1 MIRSGP
7 PEPGA
12 APAEP
17 VPEADR
23 QTDARAGV
31 PRSGFA
37 RFWGLAAGMVPQ
49 AARHD
54 DEEEPGDRFGAA
66 CHDHGRSAGQV
77 AAVSLNGCPADAA
90 RGDLR
95 RMHRASVSGE
105 ISQHGLDGPAS
116 ASARATTMSPGR
128 TDIAAAALSFRA
140 AGNQPTRAPSIPAAR
155 DASSYRIVSTGNP
168 PPPDAVPGCHTD
180 ARPGAIAA
188 RPHPFPPAAPPV
200 PSAANPTNVPP
211 IAALRPRPVDDDL
224 CARIA
229 RIIYREAGIV
239 LGADNSNMI
248 LARVGKRVARAG
260 CDDLD
265 AYVRMLEGPPGA
277 ELIPDLVTALTTNVT
292 QFFREAHHFDFLRGV
307 VAPGWSGDIDT
318 PLDIWSAGCSSG
330 QEPYS
335 IAMAL
340 SPPALSWAD
349 APPLRI
355 LATDIDHAVLARA
368 ERGEY
373 SQAEAGS
380 IPPALR
386 EAWFHDAAGGVR
398 ARPGLRGKVEFRPMN
413 LHGRWDLSG
422 QFDVIFCRNVI
433 IYFDAAA
440 QLLLWEKFLY
450 HLRPGGWLVVGHS
463 EQAPKALQARLRPV
477 GPTVYQS
484 VDPAA
489 ARG

>member
-1 MIRSGP
+1 
-7 PEPGA
+7 
-12 APAEP
+12 
-17 VPEADR
+17 
-23 QTDARAGV
+23 
-31 PRSGFA
+31 
-37 RFWGLAAGMVPQ
+37 
-49 AARHD
+49 
-54 DEEEPGDRFGAA
+54 
-66 CHDHGRSAGQV
+66 
-77 AAVSLNGCPADAA
+77 
-90 RGDLR
+90 
-95 RMHRASVSGE
+95 
-105 ISQHGLDGPAS
+105 
-116 ASARATTMSPGR
+116 MSPGR

-168 PPPDAVPGCHTD
+168 PPPDAVPGCHAD

-211 IAALRPRPVDDDL
+211 IAALRPRPDDEHL

-265 AYVRMLEGPPGA
+265 AYVRMLERPPGA

-355 LATDIDHAVLARA
+355 LATDIDHAVLARGEVHGHLAQGQRVAQGHEVRGALGGHDPGHARHA
-368 ERGEY
+368 ERVGDLDGPWRVGPGGE
-373 SQAEAGS
+373 QPTTLPER
-380 IPPALR
+380 AL
-386 EAWFHDAAGGVR
+386 
-398 ARPGLRGKVEFRPMN
+398 
-413 LHGRWDLSG
+413 
-422 QFDVIFCRNVI
+422 
-433 IYFDAAA
+433 
-440 QLLLWEKFLY
+440 
-450 HLRPGGWLVVGHS
+450 GWLVRNPVL
-463 EQAPKALQARLRPV
+463 ALLALAVAVAALTAVALVV
-477 GPTVYQS
+477 GPPV
-484 VDPAA
+484 PPG
-489 ARG
+489 R